1 MSVCEAQKP
10 ERNRNGRSNLETLK
24 PAVGFHSGVHYIISI
39 NLIYTLQIITVYIY
53 THIFI
58 YMYLYTYIHI
68 YIYICIYMYIY
79 MYICIYIYMLYTY
92 IYS

>member
-53 THIFI
+53 IHI
-58 YMYLYTYIHI
+58 YLYTCIYIHI
-68 YIYICIYMYIY
+68 YILAKPKRSLRPVFEVI
-79 MYICIYIYMLYTY
+79 
-92 IYS
+92 